1 NDRKKKSRNRKMA
14 GMMTETK
21 RYVNKKHLLT
31 YTLDDQVV
39 HAMRVSNLA
48 YAIGRE
54 LGLDEDTC
62 QSLFDAGL
70 LHDIGKEKLRSYVYE
85 EAQNPLMVEEMKYV
99 RMHAT
104 LGYEI
109 LRERGYPE
117 FILQSVLHHHENMD
131 GSGYPDNLRGEEIP
145 YGARILRV
153 CDVFAALISD
163 RPYRKSFDK
172 ATAIEL
178 MIEEIKNFDIKV
190 FLAFQRVIH
199 RHDYQKME

>member
-1 NDRKKKSRNRKMA
+1 MA

-117 FILQSVLHHHENMD
+117 FILQSVLHHDENMD

-199 RHDYQKME
+199 RHDYQKMELIE

>member
-1 NDRKKKSRNRKMA
+1 MA

-163 RPYRKSFDK
+163 RP
-172 ATAIEL
+172 
-178 MIEEIKNFDIKV
+178 
-190 FLAFQRVIH
+190 
-199 RHDYQKME
+199 

>member
-1 NDRKKKSRNRKMA
+1 MA

-62 QSLFDAGL
+62 QALFDAGL

-178 MIEEIKNFDIKV
+178 MIEEIKKF
-190 FLAFQRVIH
+190 
-199 RHDYQKME
+199 

>member
-1 NDRKKKSRNRKMA
+1 MR
-14 GMMTETK
+14 
-21 RYVNKKHLLT
+21 L
-31 YTLDDQVV
+31 
-39 HAMRVSNLA
+39 HAA
-48 YAIGRE
+48 AE
-54 LGLDEDTC
+54 
-62 QSLFDAGL
+62 
-70 LHDIGKEKLRSYVYE
+70 
-85 EAQNPLMVEEMKYV
+85 
-99 RMHAT
+99 
-104 LGYEI
+104 YEI
-109 LRERGYPE
+109 LKREGYSE
-117 FILQSVLHHHENMD
+117 EIQKMVLHHHENMD

-199 RHDYQKME
+199 RHDYQKMELIE

>member
-1 NDRKKKSRNRKMA
+1 MAEMNMAEMKK
-14 GMMTETK
+14 
-21 RYVNKKHLLT
+21 YVNKKHLLT

-48 YAIGRE
+48 YAVGKE
-54 LGLDEDTC
+54 LGLDSDTC
-62 QSLFDAGL
+62 QYLFDAGI

-109 LRERGYPE
+109 LKERGYPE

-145 YGARILRV
+145 YGARIIRV
-153 CDVFAALISD
+153 CDVFSALISD
-163 RPYRKSFDK
+163 RPYRKSFDQD
-172 ATAIEL
+172 TAIEL

-199 RHDYQKME
+199 REDYQRMELIE

>member
-1 NDRKKKSRNRKMA
+1 VAEIK
-14 GMMTETK
+14 MTEAEK
-21 RYVNKKHLLT
+21 YVNKKHLLT
-31 YTLDDQVV
+31 YSLDDQVI

-48 YAIGRE
+48 YSIGKE
-54 LGLDEDTC
+54 LGLDEETC
-62 QSLFDAGL
+62 QYLFDAGI

-85 EAQNPLMVEEMKYV
+85 EEQNPLMVEEMKYV

-109 LRERGYPE
+109 LKERGYPE

-145 YGARILRV
+145 YGARIIRV
-153 CDVFAALISD
+153 CDVFSALISD
-163 RPYRKSFDK
+163 RPYRKSFDQN
-172 ATAIEL
+172 TAIEL
-178 MIEEIKNFDIKV
+178 MIEEIKNFDIKI

-199 RHDYQKME
+199 REDYQKMELIE

>member
-1 NDRKKKSRNRKMA
+1 MA

-109 LRERGYPE
+109 LRERGGPE
-117 FILQSVLHHHENMD
+117 VILQSVLHHHENMD

-199 RHDYQKME
+199 RHDYQKMELIE

>member
-1 NDRKKKSRNRKMA
+1 MA
-14 GMMTETK
+14 EIKMTEAEK
-21 RYVNKKHLLT
+21 YVNKKHLLT
-31 YTLDDQVV
+31 YSLDDQVI

-48 YAIGRE
+48 YSIGKE
-54 LGLDEDTC
+54 LGLDEETC
-62 QSLFDAGL
+62 QYLFDAGI

-85 EAQNPLMVEEMKYV
+85 EEQNPLMVEEMKYV

-109 LRERGYPE
+109 LKERGYPE

-145 YGARILRV
+145 YGARIIRV
-153 CDVFAALISD
+153 CDVFSALISD
-163 RPYRKSFDK
+163 RPYRKSFDQN
-172 ATAIEL
+172 TAIEL
-178 MIEEIKNFDIKV
+178 MIEEIKNFDIKI

-199 RHDYQKME
+199 REDYQKMELIE

>member
-1 NDRKKKSRNRKMA
+1 MA

-109 LRERGYPE
+109 LR
-117 FILQSVLHHHENMD
+117 
-131 GSGYPDNLRGEEIP
+131 
-145 YGARILRV
+145 V

-199 RHDYQKME
+199 RHDYQKMELIE

>member
-1 NDRKKKSRNRKMA
+1 MA

-21 RYVNKKHLLT
+21 RYVNKKHLLA

-199 RHDYQKME
+199 RHDYQKMELIE

>member
-1 NDRKKKSRNRKMA
+1 
-14 GMMTETK
+14 MTETK

-199 RHDYQKME
+199 QYDYQKMELIE

>member
-1 NDRKKKSRNRKMA
+1 M
-14 GMMTETK
+14 
-21 RYVNKKHLLT
+21 
-31 YTLDDQVV
+31 
-39 HAMRVSNLA
+39 
-48 YAIGRE
+48 
-54 LGLDEDTC
+54 
-62 QSLFDAGL
+62 
-70 LHDIGKEKLRSYVYE
+70 
-85 EAQNPLMVEEMKYV
+85 

-199 RHDYQKME
+199 RHDYQKMELIE

>member
-1 NDRKKKSRNRKMA
+1 MA

-178 MIEEIKNFDIKV
+178 MIEEIKNFDIK
-190 FLAFQRVIH
+190 
-199 RHDYQKME
+199 DYQKMELIE

>member
-1 NDRKKKSRNRKMA
+1 
-14 GMMTETK
+14 MTETK

-199 RHDYQKME
+199 RHDYQKMELIE

>member
-1 NDRKKKSRNRKMA
+1 MA

-48 YAIGRE
+48 YAVGRE

-199 RHDYQKME
+199 RHDYQKMELIE

>member
-1 NDRKKKSRNRKMA
+1 MA

-145 YGARILRV
+145 YGARVLRV

-178 MIEEIKNFDIKV
+178 MIEEIKNFDINV

-199 RHDYQKME
+199 RHDYQKMELIE

>member
-1 NDRKKKSRNRKMA
+1 MA

-117 FILQSVLHHHENMD
+117 FILQSVLHHHGNMD
-131 GSGYPDNLRGEEIP
+131 GSGYPGNLRGEEIP

-199 RHDYQKME
+199 RHDYQKMELIE

>member
-1 NDRKKKSRNRKMA
+1 MA

-178 MIEEIKNFDIKV
+178 MIDEIKNFDIKV

-199 RHDYQKME
+199 RHDYQKMELIE

>member
-1 NDRKKKSRNRKMA
+1 MA
-14 GMMTETK
+14 GMMTGTK

-199 RHDYQKME
+199 RHDYQKMELIE

>member
-1 NDRKKKSRNRKMA
+1 MAEMKK
-14 GMMTETK
+14 
-21 RYVNKKHLLT
+21 YVNKKHLLT

-48 YAIGRE
+48 YAVGKE
-54 LGLDEDTC
+54 LGLDSDTC
-62 QSLFDAGL
+62 QYLFDAGI

-109 LRERGYPE
+109 LKERGYPE

-145 YGARILRV
+145 YGARIIRV
-153 CDVFAALISD
+153 CDVFSALISD
-163 RPYRKSFDK
+163 RPYRKSFDQD
-172 ATAIEL
+172 TAIEL

-199 RHDYQKME
+199 REDYQKMELIE

>member
-1 NDRKKKSRNRKMA
+1 MA

-199 RHDYQKME
+199 RHDYHKMELIE

>member
-1 NDRKKKSRNRKMA
+1 MA

-117 FILQSVLHHHENMD
+117 FILQSVLHHHEKMD

-199 RHDYQKME
+199 RHDYQKMELIE

>member
-1 NDRKKKSRNRKMA
+1 MA

-131 GSGYPDNLRGEEIP
+131 GSGYPDNLRGEESP

-199 RHDYQKME
+199 RHDYQKMELIE

>member
-1 NDRKKKSRNRKMA
+1 MA

-54 LGLDEDTC
+54 LELDEDTC

-199 RHDYQKME
+199 RHDYQKMELIE

>member
-1 NDRKKKSRNRKMA
+1 MAEMNMAEMKK
-14 GMMTETK
+14 
-21 RYVNKKHLLT
+21 YVNKKHLLT

-48 YAIGRE
+48 YAVGKE
-54 LGLDEDTC
+54 LGLDSDTC
-62 QSLFDAGL
+62 QYLFDAGI

-109 LRERGYPE
+109 LKERGYPE

-145 YGARILRV
+145 YGARNIRV
-153 CDVFAALISD
+153 CDVFSALISD
-163 RPYRKSFDK
+163 RPYRKSFDQD
-172 ATAIEL
+172 TAIEL

-199 RHDYQKME
+199 REDYQKMELIE

>member
-1 NDRKKKSRNRKMA
+1 
-14 GMMTETK
+14 MTEAEK
-21 RYVNKKHLLT
+21 YVNKKHLLT

-48 YAIGRE
+48 YSIGKE
-54 LGLDEDTC
+54 LSLDEETC
-62 QSLFDAGL
+62 QYLFDAGI

-85 EAQNPLMVEEMKYV
+85 EEHNPLMVEEMKYV

-109 LRERGYPE
+109 LKERGYPE

-153 CDVFAALISD
+153 CDVFSALISD
-163 RPYRKSFDK
+163 RPYRKSFDQD
-172 ATAIEL
+172 TAIEL
-178 MIEEIKNFDIKV
+178 MIEEIKNFDLKV

-199 RHDYQKME
+199 REDCQKLELIE

>member
-1 NDRKKKSRNRKMA
+1 MA

-31 YTLDDQVV
+31 YTLDDQEV

-199 RHDYQKME
+199 RHDYQKMELIE